1 MVQRALPKQ
10 CKTVQAA
17 FASPKNRDLN
27 TPPRLPD
34 TSDLLKNKRTGPER
48 LQICN
53 HHLYTDL
60 VLFGCLFGCSGWL
73 IRHWDRLEWLED
85 RQTSKK
91 KKKNHFC
98 GTPNME
104 PRSCKEGNT
113 RFSGMNRKGLPITFQ
128 GLQGLEDRSKRQL
141 SIVWRCLSSGM
152 NRILNILWH

>member
-60 VLFGCLFGCSGWL
+60 VLFGCLVGCSGWL

-91 KKKNHFC
+91 KKK
-98 GTPNME
+98 
-104 PRSCKEGNT
+104 
-113 RFSGMNRKGLPITFQ
+113 ITFVGHLIWNLVAAKKATQ
-128 GLQGLEDRSKRQL
+128 GFLE
-141 SIVWRCLSSGM
+141 
-152 NRILNILWH
+152 